1 MGNGWTYQA
10 AGVDTQTELVALK
23 RLTDILRPT
32 EVFLPMGKVLLGIG
46 YFAAVVQVSDE
57 LALAVATDGVG
68 TKLLIAQLLDR
79 YETVGI
85 DCVAMNAN
93 DVLCV
98 GATPAIFVDYLAVEQ
113 VNPEVVGQI
122 ATGLAE
128 GAKQAGVA
136 IVGGEFAQVRE
147 MVRGVAEGK
156 GFDLVGTCIGF
167 VHPQRL
173 IVGADLRVGDVVIGL
188 ASNGIHSNGLTLA
201 RRVLFDHA
209 HLAPTTFVDELGT
222 TVGEELLKPTRIYV
236 RPILTLLQ
244 RMPVKALVHITGG
257 GVRNLLR
264 VQTPCTFVLDA
275 MPEPPPIFSLLQRLG
290 DIADAEMFTTFN
302 MGIGFCVV
310 VASEHADK
318 ALQILREAGERA
330 QVIGQVAAL
339 GERQVQLPQRRLVIA
354 PERQ

>member
-23 RLTDILRPT
+23 RLTDILRLT

-122 ATGLAE
+122 ATGLMN
-128 GAKQAGVA
+128 GAQQAGVA

-188 ASNGIHSNGLTLA
+188 ASDGIHSNGLTLA

-209 HLAPTTFVDELGT
+209 RLAPTTFVDELGT
-222 TVGEELLKPTRIYV
+222 TVGDELLKPTRIYV

>member
-122 ATGLAE
+122 ATGLTN
-128 GAKQAGVA
+128 GAQQAGVA

-188 ASNGIHSNGLTLA
+188 ASDGIHSNGLTLA

-209 HLAPTTFVDELGT
+209 RLAPTTFVDELGT
-222 TVGEELLKPTRIYV
+222 TVGDELLKPTRIYV
-236 RPILTLLQ
+236 RPILTLVQ

-310 VASEHADK
+310 VPSDHADK

-330 QVIGQVAAL
+330 QVIGQVATL

>member
-98 GATPAIFVDYLAVEQ
+98 GATPAIFVDYLAVER

-173 IVGADLRVGDVVIGL
+173 IVEADLRVGDVVIGL

-209 HLAPTTFVDELGT
+209 RLAPTTFVDELGT

>member
-98 GATPAIFVDYLAVEQ
+98 GATPAIFVDYLAVER

-147 MVRGVAEGK
+147 MVRGVAKGK

-209 HLAPTTFVDELGT
+209 HLEPTTFVDELGT

-290 DIADAEMFTTFN
+290 EIADAEMFTTFN
-302 MGIGFCVV
+302 MGIGFCIV

>member
-68 TKLLIAQLLDR
+68 TKLLIAQLSDR

-98 GATPAIFVDYLAVEQ
+98 GATPAIFVDYLAVER

-209 HLAPTTFVDELGT
+209 RLAPTTFVDELGT

>member
-122 ATGLAE
+122 ATGLDE
-128 GAKQAGVA
+128 RGATSG
-136 IVGGEFAQVRE
+136 
-147 MVRGVAEGK
+147 RG
-156 GFDLVGTCIGF
+156 DC
-167 VHPQRL
+167 
-173 IVGADLRVGDVVIGL
+173 
-188 ASNGIHSNGLTLA
+188 
-201 RRVLFDHA
+201 RR
-209 HLAPTTFVDELGT
+209 
-222 TVGEELLKPTRIYV
+222 
-236 RPILTLLQ
+236 
-244 RMPVKALVHITGG
+244 
-257 GVRNLLR
+257 
-264 VQTPCTFVLDA
+264 
-275 MPEPPPIFSLLQRLG
+275 
-290 DIADAEMFTTFN
+290 
-302 MGIGFCVV
+302 
-310 VASEHADK
+310 
-318 ALQILREAGERA
+318 
-330 QVIGQVAAL
+330 
-339 GERQVQLPQRRLVIA
+339 
-354 PERQ
+354 

>member
-1 MGNGWTYQA
+1 
-10 AGVDTQTELVALK
+10 
-23 RLTDILRPT
+23 
-32 EVFLPMGKVLLGIG
+32 
-46 YFAAVVQVSDE
+46 
-57 LALAVATDGVG
+57 
-68 TKLLIAQLLDR
+68 
-79 YETVGI
+79 
-85 DCVAMNAN
+85 
-93 DVLCV
+93 
-98 GATPAIFVDYLAVEQ
+98 
-113 VNPEVVGQI
+113 
-122 ATGLAE
+122 
-128 GAKQAGVA
+128 
-136 IVGGEFAQVRE
+136 
-147 MVRGVAEGK
+147 
-156 GFDLVGTCIGF
+156 
-167 VHPQRL
+167 
-173 IVGADLRVGDVVIGL
+173 L
-188 ASNGIHSNGLTLA
+188 ASDGIHSNGLTLA

-209 HLAPTTFVDELGT
+209 RLAPTTFVDELGT

-310 VASEHADK
+310 VPSDHADK

-330 QVIGQVAAL
+330 QVIGQVATL

>member
-1 MGNGWTYQA
+1 MGKGWTYQA

-32 EVFLPMGKVLLGIG
+32 EAFLPMGKILLGIG

-68 TKLLIAQLLDR
+68 TKLLIAQLSDR

-98 GATPAIFVDYLAVEQ
+98 GATPAIFVDYLAVER

-209 HLAPTTFVDELGT
+209 RLAPTTFVDELGT

>member
-1 MGNGWTYQA
+1 
-10 AGVDTQTELVALK
+10 
-23 RLTDILRPT
+23 
-32 EVFLPMGKVLLGIG
+32 
-46 YFAAVVQVSDE
+46 
-57 LALAVATDGVG
+57 
-68 TKLLIAQLLDR
+68 LLIAQLLDR

-147 MVRGVAEGK
+147 MVRGVAKGK

-209 HLAPTTFVDELGT
+209 RLAPTTFVDELGT
-222 TVGEELLKPTRIYV
+222 TVGDELLKPTRIYV

-310 VASEHADK
+310 VPSDHADK

-339 GERQVQLPQRRLVIA
+339 GERQVQLPQRHLVIA

>member
-1 MGNGWTYQA
+1 MGNGWTYQT
-10 AGVDTQTELVALK
+10 AGVDTQTEPVALK

-46 YFAAVVQVSDE
+46 YFAAVVQASDE

-98 GATPAIFVDYLAVEQ
+98 GATPAIFVDYLAVERI
-113 VNPEVVGQI
+113 NPEVVGQI
-122 ATGLAE
+122 AIGLAK
-128 GAKQAGVA
+128 GAQQAGVA

-188 ASNGIHSNGLTLA
+188 ASDGIHSNGLTLA

-209 HLAPTTFVDELGT
+209 RLTPDTFVDELET

-244 RMPVKALVHITGG
+244 QLPVKALVHITGG

-275 MPEPPPIFSLLQRLG
+275 IPEPPPIFSLLQRLG

-302 MGIGFCVV
+302 MGVGFCLV

-318 ALQILREAGERA
+318 ALQILQGAGERA
-330 QVIGQVAAL
+330 QIIGQVTEL
-339 GERQVQLPQRRLVIA
+339 GERQVQLPQHCLTIT
-354 PERQ
+354 P

>member
-1 MGNGWTYQA
+1 MGNGWTYQT
-10 AGVDTQTELVALK
+10 AGVDTQTEPVALK

-46 YFAAVVQVSDE
+46 YFAAVVQASDE

-98 GATPAIFVDYLAVEQ
+98 GATPAIFVDYLAVERI
-113 VNPEVVGQI
+113 NPEVVGQI
-122 ATGLAE
+122 AIGLAK
-128 GAKQAGVA
+128 GAQQAGVA

-188 ASNGIHSNGLTLA
+188 ASDGIHSNGLTLA

-209 HLAPTTFVDELGT
+209 RLTPDTFVDELET

-244 RMPVKALVHITGG
+244 QLPVKALVHITGG

-275 MPEPPPIFSLLQRLG
+275 IPEPPPIFSLLQRLG

-302 MGIGFCVV
+302 MGIGFCLV

-318 ALQILREAGERA
+318 ALQILQGAGERA
-330 QVIGQVAAL
+330 QIIGQVTEL
-339 GERQVQLPQRRLVIA
+339 GERQVQLPQHCLTIT
-354 PERQ
+354 P

>member
-1 MGNGWTYQA
+1 M
-10 AGVDTQTELVALK
+10 
-23 RLTDILRPT
+23 
-32 EVFLPMGKVLLGIG
+32 
-46 YFAAVVQVSDE
+46 
-57 LALAVATDGVG
+57 
-68 TKLLIAQLLDR
+68 
-79 YETVGI
+79 
-85 DCVAMNAN
+85 
-93 DVLCV
+93 
-98 GATPAIFVDYLAVEQ
+98 DYLAVEQ

-188 ASNGIHSNGLTLA
+188 ASDGIHSNGLTLA

-209 HLAPTTFVDELGT
+209 RLTPDTFVDELGT

-244 RMPVKALVHITGG
+244 RVPVKALVHITGG

-310 VASEHADK
+310 VPSDHADK

-330 QVIGQVAAL
+330 QVIGQVTGL
-339 GERQVQLPQRRLVIA
+339 GERQVQLPQHCLTIT
-354 PERQ
+354 P

>member
-209 HLAPTTFVDELGT
+209 RLAPTTFVDELGT

-236 RPILTLLQ
+236 RPILTLSQ

-310 VASEHADK
+310 VPSDHADK

-339 GERQVQLPQRRLVIA
+339 GERQVRLPQRRLVIA

>member
-98 GATPAIFVDYLAVEQ
+98 GATPAIFVDYLAVER

-209 HLAPTTFVDELGT
+209 RLAPTTFVDELGT
-222 TVGEELLKPTRIYV
+222 TVGDELLKPTRIYV

-330 QVIGQVAAL
+330 QVIGQVATL
-339 GERQVQLPQRRLVIA
+339 GERQVQLPQRHLVIA